1 MLADVLIGHSTRL
14 QPGENILIESF
25 DVLLVDPAYLPSAGE
40 RARLLAKVRER
51 KVSFIS
57 LSPLAGSTEQIEITG
72 LGWSGTDHGRGSC
85 LFVLGNSVDG
95 GKIHGTVPVLA
106 TENLADGRDLP
117 VTTDF
122 RSVFSEIAGKHLNI
136 KPEDDAKLFPGWTGQ
151 RLPLIKS

>member
-1 MLADVLIGHSTRL
+1 MSTRAITEALAKATEETILARRHSRPLRSKEAKPGSIVIQNHVHGLYTGRRIQDDVVLITMTEFGRT
-14 QPGENILIESF
+14 
-25 DVLLVDPAYLPSAGE
+25 
-40 RARLLAKVRER
+40 VRQN
-51 KVSFIS
+51 
-57 LSPLAGSTEQIEITG
+57 GSR
-72 LGWSGTDHGRGSC
+72 GTDHGRGSC

-95 GKIHGTVPVLA
+95 GKVHGTVPVLA

-122 RSVFSEIAGKHLNI
+122 RSVFSEVAGKHLNI